1 MDIFVFHNQSSLFI
15 LRAANLSFA
24 LITSTPT
31 LCWAAYSIRSE
42 TPRSAP
48 GPMRKDEDNE
58 DVDDKDNENINDKDH
73 NDVDDKD
80 QNDLDGEDTELS
92 SIW

>member
-1 MDIFVFHNQSSLFI
+1 MYLFMFHNQSSLFI

-48 GPMRKDEDNE
+48 GPMRKDEDN
-58 DVDDKDNENINDKDH
+58 DKDNEDIDDKDH
-73 NDVDDKD
+73 SDVDDKD